1 MKLTDNSW
9 QSRVCGYVF
18 WSVLLVGLLGV
29 LSRCWYLQYYEVDQC
44 RKRAERQQRKLIPLS
59 ARRGLILDRTG
70 KVLAISV
77 KKPTVCVDPSL
88 IKDKQERIETAIKL
102 SEILAL
108 DADELYESLQKRS
121 RQRYM
126 LVKRFVSKE
135 QADQVKALGR
145 KGVMVNWEYQRQY
158 PMGELAAHVLGFT
171 NVFGKG
177 LEGIE
182 RQYDEYLLGESGKII
197 LKKDVRNRPV
207 GSLGPCVPSTDGRN
221 AVLCIDAVIQASVEE
236 ELKKVV
242 EKFNAKSGTVI
253 VMDPYTG
260 EVLALANHPTFIP
273 SQAGQCDKAVLRNR
287 ALTDPYEPGSTFK
300 PITVSSAIEGK
311 YFTLDQK
318 IDCLTGP
325 YAGKGFGRIP
335 EYKHYFGRIPVSD
348 VIVRSSNIGVAK
360 ISQKMGADYFYGM
373 IEKFGFGKKTG
384 IDLPEPGAGLPR
396 EKTGKNGEKITLSR
410 QLKKRYGPGYTLTR
424 VAYGQTIA
432 VTPIQLLRAFCCIAN
447 GGRLV
452 RPRITRG
459 IIDNKGEV
467 IEDFGRDNQDMGKR
481 VLSEKVARSM
491 VEKALTGVVA
501 RQGGT
506 AHKAHL
512 EGWTVFGKTGTAQV
526 VENGRYVPRKHISS
540 FIAGAPAEKPRVCVL
555 VLVREPDHSL
565 GLGYTGGVVAAPAVK
580 KILQHSLAYLDT
592 PKRLRED
599 KIVAK
604 SRE

>member
-1 MKLTDNSW
+1 MKLSHNS
-9 QSRVCGYVF
+9 QQGRVWGYVF
-18 WSVLLVGLLGV
+18 WSVLLVGLIGV

-70 KVLAISV
+70 RVLAISV

-88 IKDKQERIETAIKL
+88 IKDKQERIETAIGL

-108 DADELYESLQKRS
+108 DADELYESLRKRS

-126 LVKRFVSKE
+126 LVKRFVGKE
-135 QADQVKALGR
+135 QAEQVKALGR
-145 KGVMVNWEYQRQY
+145 RGVMVNWEYQRQY

-182 RQYDEYLLGESGKII
+182 RQYDEYLLGESGKIV

-207 GSLGPCVPSTDGRN
+207 GLLGPCVPSTDGRN
-221 AVLCIDAVIQASVEE
+221 AVLCIDAVIQACVEE
-236 ELKKVV
+236 ELKKAV
-242 EKFNAKSGTVI
+242 EKFHAKSGTVI

-260 EVLALANHPTFIP
+260 EVLALANYPTFIP

-300 PITVSSAIEGK
+300 PVTVSSAIEGK

-335 EYKHYFGRIPVSD
+335 EYKHYFGLIPVAD

-360 ISQKMGADYFYGM
+360 ISQKMGADYFYSM

-396 EKTGKNGEKITLSR
+396 EKTGKNGEKITLSQ

-459 IIDNKGEV
+459 IIDNKGDV
-467 IEDFGRDNQDMGKR
+467 IEDFGRENQDAGGR

-565 GLGYTGGVVAAPAVK
+565 GLGYTGGMVAAPAVK

-599 KIVAK
+599 KMV
-604 SRE
+604 